1 VLGAALL
8 WTLPAAPKGNG
19 MAEEEPLLT
28 NPPTQE
34 VAVHVRDYARFTKM
48 LKWSALTCL
57 VIAFIVLL
65 IL

>member
-1 VLGAALL
+1 
-8 WTLPAAPKGNG
+8 
-19 MAEEEPLLT
+19 MAEEEPILAS
-28 NPPTQE
+28 PPTQDA
-34 VAVHVRDYARFTKM
+34 AVHVRDYLRFTKM